1 MTARGWLVLLVAARA
16 RPSTLL
22 VAARDCSWLLVT
34 ARGWLVAARDR
45 SRLAR
50 AARARPSTL
59 LVTARGWLMLFVAAR
74 D

>member
-1 MTARGWLVLLVAARA
+1 
-16 RPSTLL
+16 